1 MSSRKSN
8 LRQFQIITAGSMT
21 GTAVITSAVTCIQ
34 WLDNVG
40 VQLNWTSSP
49 VGTFQVQV
57 SADYAQDAEGNV
69 TNTGNWAPVTLS
81 YLLSGSMTQAA
92 TIPTSVGSP
101 IYLDLNQLSAPWI
114 RTVYTNASSTGTL
127 NAYITAKVV

>member
-1 MSSRKSN
+1 
-8 LRQFQIITAGSMT
+8 MT

-34 WLDNVG
+34 WLDNIG
-40 VQLNWTSSP
+40 IQLNWTSSP

-57 SADYAQDAEGNV
+57 SADHAQDENGNV
-69 TNTGNWAPVTLS
+69 TVAGNWTPIVLN
-81 YLLSGSMTQAA
+81 YLLSGSMTQST

-127 NAYITAKVV
+127 SAFITGKVV